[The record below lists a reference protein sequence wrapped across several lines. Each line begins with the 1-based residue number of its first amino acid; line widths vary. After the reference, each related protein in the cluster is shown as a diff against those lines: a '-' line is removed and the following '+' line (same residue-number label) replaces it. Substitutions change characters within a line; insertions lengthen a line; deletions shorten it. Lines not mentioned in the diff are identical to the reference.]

1 MWKDLEVVKAVEA
14 VEAVKAVDA
23 VDLHGGRQGLIWLRG
38 LITCLPAG
46 RG

>member
-1 MWKDLEVVKAVEA
+1 MWKDLEVVKAVE
-14 VEAVKAVDA
+14 AVDA